1 MSILSEDI
9 VGYPVASVGA
19 AALVAEVMAW
29 IAAPGGS
36 CRYFACINP
45 HAVEVA
51 RVDPEFRAALL
62 GADFL
67 VPDGIGI
74 VYASRVLGGRI
85 RERVTGTD
93 VFLATCAAQQAAGG
107 GRCFF
112 LGSTE
117 PTLAAIRARLAR
129 DFPALQVV
137 GTLSPPF
144 KPAFS
149 AADSERMV
157 EAVNASGADV
167 LWVGLTAPKQEKWI
181 REQQGRLAVRFAGP
195 IGAAFDFYTGR
206 IRRAG
211 PTLQRLG
218 LEWLPRLLQEPRRL
232 WRRMGISA
240 PRFIG
245 SVIGARLRR

>member
-9 VGYPVASVGA
+9 VGYPVTSAGA
-19 AALVAEVMAW
+19 AALIAEVMGW
-29 IAAPGGS
+29 IAAPTGA

-45 HAVEVA
+45 HAFEMA
-51 RVDPEFRAALL
+51 RDDPEFRSALL

-74 VYASRVLGGRI
+74 VYASRLLGGRI

-93 VFLATCAAQQAAGG
+93 IFLATCAAQQAAGS
-107 GRCFF
+107 GRCFL

-117 PTLAAIRARLAR
+117 ATLAAIRARLGR

-144 KPAFS
+144 KPAFT
-149 AADSERMV
+149 AEDSDRMV
-157 EAVNASGADV
+157 AAVNASGAQV

-181 REQQGRLAVRFAGP
+181 REQQARLAVRFAGP
-195 IGAAFDFYTGR
+195 IGAAFDFYAGR
-206 IRRAG
+206 IQRAG

-232 WRRMGISA
+232 WRRMGVSA
-240 PRFIG
+240 PRFMG
-245 SVIGARLRR
+245 RVIAARLRR